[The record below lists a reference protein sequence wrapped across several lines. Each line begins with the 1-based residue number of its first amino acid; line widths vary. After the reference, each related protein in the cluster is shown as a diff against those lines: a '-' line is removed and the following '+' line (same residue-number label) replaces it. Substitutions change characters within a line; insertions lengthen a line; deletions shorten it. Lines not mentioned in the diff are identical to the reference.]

1 MEILV
6 PALILCVDNI
16 LENVAAVKLLAGQ
29 PSSNYLKSISN
40 FDTQLTQVGS

>member
-16 LENVAAVKLLAGQ
+16 LENVAAVKLQIILE
-29 PSSNYLKSISN
+29 Y
-40 FDTQLTQVGS
+40 

>member
-29 PSSNYLKSISN
+29 PSSNYLRVLA
-40 FDTQLTQVGS
+40 TLTPS

>member
-16 LENVAAVKLLAGQ
+16 LENIAAVKLLAGPVAQ
-29 PSSNYLKSISN
+29 IILEY
-40 FDTQLTQVGS
+40 